1 MGRRS
6 DHTREELKEL
16 AVNTAYDISAVDGLA
31 GLSARKVASR
41 MGYTAGTL
49 YNLFENFDG
58 LVVIVNARILD
69 ELYEDIKTAG
79 SLKELALAYLGFAA
93 RKPNLWALLFEHHLP
108 PDQVLPAWFQDKITR
123 LFKQVEKVLLLE
135 YPGCPAPE
143 RASKAAWAAVH
154 GIVVLAHSNKLRT
167 VQAESPE
174 TLVNYFFDR
183 YRLV

>member
-6 DHTREELKEL
+6 DHTREELEEL
-16 AVNTAYDISAVDGLA
+16 AISTAYEISATDGLG
-31 GLSARKVASR
+31 GLSARKVAAK

-49 YNLFENFDG
+49 YNLFDNFDG

-69 ELYEDIKTAG
+69 ELYEDIKDTE
-79 SLKELALAYLGFAA
+79 SLKGLAFAYLEFAA

-108 PDQVLPAWFQDKITR
+108 PDQVLPPWFQDKITR

-135 YPGCPAPE
+135 HPNCSASE
-143 RASKAAWAAVH
+143 RAAKAVWGTVH

-167 VQAESPE
+167 VSAESPE
-174 TLVNYFFDR
+174 ILVDYILDH
-183 YRLV
+183 YHPA